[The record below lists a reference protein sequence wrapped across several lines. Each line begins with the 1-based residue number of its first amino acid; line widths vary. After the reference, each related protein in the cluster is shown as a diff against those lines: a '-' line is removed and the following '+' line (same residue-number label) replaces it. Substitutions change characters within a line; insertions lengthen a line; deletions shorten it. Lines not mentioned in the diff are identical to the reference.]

1 MKGLTTFKFF
11 FLFFLGMGML
21 LPSAIKAQPQE
32 VNAILG
38 DSSWLAKHHR
48 LPNAQD
54 SDKERISTHL
64 AYVIE
69 LLQKAATPTDPRRAQ
84 ERKEMISALDQYVQ
98 NAVYP
103 RQNRDSTGR
112 LPCFVD
118 DEGRLCAVAHLINTS
133 GNAELVQK
141 INAKYRFN
149 LLADMHDAELIAW
162 QEQSGLALRELAMI
176 QPSYDF
182 YPVEVAHPTMVYQ
195 DPETGLF
202 GVMRRKDGK
211 KLTPAHFSQIEMYLN
226 PLGYGKANK
235 DGQWAIIDDKG
246 RAKTSFVF
254 DQVQASIGS
263 ETSVFIVSQNGKFY
277 LLSNKGKRRGKEQY
291 DEILLDNFNFLRVRQ
306 GSRWGMMKTDGKLFI
321 PLQYE
326 QLITLSPEFFLALFS
341 GKSGLL
347 NQSGEVLIPFEYDR
361 IEAVKVGWR
370 AQIGQAI
377 HLYTRNGEQ
386 SKISGLEGLYPYGN
400 SFHDGEMLGKQ
411 SGNYGLISG
420 SLEWSIPPIH
430 DTIIRYIDFH
440 TVQKDGLWGYYNNSH
455 QLLLPIK
462 YSHIGYTLSGFVVRE
477 KGKMGLLNLQ
487 GQPVV
492 PVNQDSVYRLVRNLS
507 GGLNTCYA
515 VARADGWEVV
525 NQDGER
531 ISQKTYPSVSRLWN
545 DLILLED
552 NDRFYVGYYYNNQL
566 HVYEQ
571 HPYERVEEVPAWNGS
586 TIVKQNGKFGLIRL
600 YNHQAVQPGAML
612 AEAVYDS
619 MYKAPVANLFVVEY
633 QGKYGLMNT
642 EGQIIQPIQCE
653 AVHPKVIAPRN
664 VSQMFILFY
673 CNGEKVLIDAY
684 GKKVSKEQ
692 TAAILKNVSD
702 ISFD

>member
-11 FLFFLGMGML
+11 LFFLGMGIFF
-21 LPSAIKAQPQE
+21 PCAVEAQSQE

-38 DSSWLAKHHR
+38 DSSWLAKHHS
-48 LPNAQD
+48 LPDGTA
-54 SDKERISTHL
+54 SEKERISTHL
-64 AYVIE
+64 AYVVA
-69 LLQKAATPTDPRRAQ
+69 LLQNAVPPADAHLAEKRR
-84 ERKEMISALDQYVQ
+84 EMISALDCYVQ

-103 RQNRDSTGR
+103 RQNRDSTVR

-195 DPETGLF
+195 DPETGLL

-211 KLTPAHFSQIEMYLN
+211 KLTPARYSEMEMYLN
-226 PLGYGKANK
+226 PLGYGKAK
-235 DGQWAIIDDKG
+235 KEGQWAIIDDKG
-246 RAKTSFVF
+246 RAKTPFVYE
-254 DQVQASIGS
+254 QIQASLGT
-263 ETSVFIVSQNGKFY
+263 ETSVFIVNQNGRFY
-277 LLSNKGKRRGKEQY
+277 LLSDKGKRQGKEQY
-291 DEILLDNFNFLRVRQ
+291 DEILLDNFDFLRVRQ
-306 GSRWGMMKTDGKLFI
+306 GSRWGMMNTDGKLFI

-326 QLITLSPEFFLALFS
+326 QLIALSPEFFLALLS

-347 NQSGEVLIPFEYDR
+347 NQRGEVLIPFEYDR

-370 AQIGQAI
+370 AQIGQEI
-377 HLYTRNGEQ
+377 HLYTNKGEQ
-386 SKISGLEGLYPYGN
+386 SKISDLEALYPYGN

-411 SGNYGLISG
+411 SGNYGLING
-420 SLEWSIPPIH
+420 SLEWSIPPMH

-440 TVQKDGLWGYYNNSH
+440 VVQKDGLWGYYNNSH

-477 KGKMGLLNLQ
+477 EGKMGLLNLQ

-531 ISQKTYPSVSRLWN
+531 ISQKAYPSVSRLWN

-552 NDRFYVGYYYNNQL
+552 DDRFYVGYYYNNQL

-571 HPYERVEEVPAWNGS
+571 HPFERIEEVTGWNGS
-586 TIVKQNGKFGLIRL
+586 TIIKQDGKFGLIRL

-619 MYKAPVANLFVVEY
+619 LFKAPVAHLFVAEL
-633 QGKYGLMNT
+633 QGKYGLMNS
-642 EGQIIQPIQCE
+642 EGQLVLPIQCE

-692 TAAILKNVSD
+692 AAAILKNVSD
-702 ISFD
+702 ISLN